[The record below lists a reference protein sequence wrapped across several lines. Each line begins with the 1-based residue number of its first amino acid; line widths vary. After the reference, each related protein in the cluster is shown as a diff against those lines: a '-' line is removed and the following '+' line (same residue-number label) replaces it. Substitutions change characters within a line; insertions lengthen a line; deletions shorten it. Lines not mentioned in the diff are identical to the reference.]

1 MRASILLL
9 IFFLPFQLFA
19 RDENPKDAV
28 NRLTNTF
35 LRSLISHDL
44 KTAAGLLADK
54 EINWFGKVWVKKEG
68 SEAFLGKYV
77 GNGLTRYNKTQ
88 TYSFDDCVSD
98 GRGRAFALKAY
109 RVFDSNSIL
118 SVSVCNEWSDNKQAD
133 SAICLVFQR
142 IKRDWKI
149 VSISSAPWFK
159 LVIADHDSATL
170 AGFNKHTLD
179 GHHLVI
185 SIPPSFEL
193 KTTTF
198 NQIDFVQSKNSVRI
212 ATYNINSRSLDF
224 DSAPNDLPDP
234 LLTFAERLFDD
245 SVAPMG
251 SVSNRILKFFP
262 NGYWI
267 ECIIVDGQGKKNKSI
282 SLVLR
287 VPASNVVVWVQF
299 FAFEAA
305 YDSIW
310 RDIDLSLRSV
320 QLVK

>member
-54 EINWFGKVWVKKEG
+54 GINWFGKVWVKKEG

-198 NQIDFVQSKNSVRI
+198 NQIDFVQSK
-212 ATYNINSRSLDF
+212 
-224 DSAPNDLPDP
+224 
-234 LLTFAERLFDD
+234 
-245 SVAPMG
+245 
-251 SVSNRILKFFP
+251 
-262 NGYWI
+262 I
-267 ECIIVDGQGKKNKSI
+267 ECIIVDGQGKENKSI